1 MSKSRRGYSS
11 VPESVRRYKMMLKTQ
26 ERTYFDLSEFEEIIE
41 YFLERGLIEK
51 AEEALAHAQKTYPN
65 SKEIYLKEAQVMVE
79 KKDFVATE
87 NILSELH
94 PQMNGEADFYFLYGY
109 MYAVKEEFEKA
120 DLFFTKFIKLS
131 SNSNKADAYS
141 SAAFVYVQTGDYET
155 ALKYLKN
162 GEKHYPES
170 SYILYDSAFCHEK
183 TGNYS
188 ESIRYYEKYLK
199 DHPFSA
205 NVWYNLAVVYNL
217 NAQAEKAIEAYDFA
231 LALDPKFLAASLNK
245 AHTELNTGK
254 YANALKSYEH
264 FLKYKPESGEAL
276 SGLGDCYRFMA
287 DYDQATEYYRKALK
301 EDKYSAHAL
310 YGIAL
315 VYYEKEYNFD
325 GLNFVLRAL
334 KRDKLN
340 ASYHF
345 LAALFF
351 DRLGYVDKA
360 EQSFITSVENN
371 PFSVQVWIAF
381 SDLFV
386 EKETEKAITILKEA
400 GSLLPN
406 AGQIYYRLAVIF
418 YQLKQW
424 DESEAYLQKAL
435 SDQPDYLEQFLEE
448 YPGIAQNEQ
457 LKKLIDTFIIDNR

>member
-1 MSKSRRGYSS
+1 MSKPRRGYSS
-11 VPESVRRYKMMLKTQ
+11 VPESVRRYKLMLKTQ
-26 ERTYFDLSEFEEIIE
+26 ERTYFDLSEYEEIIE

-51 AEEALAHAQKTYPN
+51 AEDALSYAQKTYPN
-65 SKEIYLKEAQVMVE
+65 AKEIYLKEAQVLVE
-79 KKDFVATE
+79 KKDFVAAE
-87 NILSELH
+87 NILNELH
-94 PQMNGEADFYFLYGY
+94 PKMNGEADFYFLYGY

-131 SNSNKADAYS
+131 SNPNKADAYS
-141 SAAFVYVQTGDYET
+141 SVAFVYVQTGDYDT
-155 ALKYLKN
+155 ALKYLKS

-183 TGNYS
+183 VGNYN

-217 NAQAEKAIEAYDFA
+217 NEQTEKAIEAYDFA
-231 LALDPKFLAASLNK
+231 LALDPKFLAASINK

-254 YANALKSYEH
+254 YANALKSYES
-264 FLKYKPESGEAL
+264 FLKYKPESAEAL

-287 DYDQATEYYRKALK
+287 DYDQATEYYRNALK
-301 EDKYSAHAL
+301 ADKYFANAL

-315 VYYEKEYNFD
+315 VYYEKEYNFE

-334 KRDKLN
+334 KKDKLN

-351 DRLGYVDKA
+351 DRLNYKEKA
-360 EQSFITSVENN
+360 EQSFITAVENN

-386 EKETEKAITILKEA
+386 EKETEKAIAILKEA

-406 AGQIYYRLAVIF
+406 GGQIYYRLAVIF
-418 YQLKQW
+418 YQLKQL
-424 DESEAYLQKAL
+424 DESEKYLQKAL
-435 SDQPDYLEQFLEE
+435 SDEPAYLEQFLEE
-448 YPGIAQNEQ
+448 HPGIVQNEK
-457 LKKLIDTFIIDNR
+457 LRKLIDTFI